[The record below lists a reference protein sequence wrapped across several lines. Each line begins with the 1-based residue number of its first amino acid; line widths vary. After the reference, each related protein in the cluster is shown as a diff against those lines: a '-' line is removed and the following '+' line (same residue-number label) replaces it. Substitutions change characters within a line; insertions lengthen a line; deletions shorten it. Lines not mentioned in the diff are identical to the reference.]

1 MQIWIRER
9 GHTHVKSEGDRERG
23 WDVDERRMVGTKR
36 NSSTRRQQEVEEEEE
51 EERVWWDDDEERGR
65 ERERERERW
74 SRWRK
79 GVWEMRE
86 KEEQEERRIALITRS
101 WRKKKKKKK
110 KKGRSIIA
118 SPRGRY
124 FSNRTPSVNWR
135 AN

>member
-1 MQIWIRER
+1 
-9 GHTHVKSEGDRERG
+9 
-23 WDVDERRMVGTKR
+23 
-36 NSSTRRQQEVEEEEE
+36 
-51 EERVWWDDDEERGR
+51 
-65 ERERERERW
+65 
-74 SRWRK
+74 
-79 GVWEMRE
+79 MRE

-101 WRKKKKKKK
+101 WRKKK

>member
-1 MQIWIRER
+1 
-9 GHTHVKSEGDRERG
+9 
-23 WDVDERRMVGTKR
+23 
-36 NSSTRRQQEVEEEEE
+36 
-51 EERVWWDDDEERGR
+51 
-65 ERERERERW
+65 
-74 SRWRK
+74 
-79 GVWEMRE
+79 MRE

-101 WRKKKKKKK
+101 WRKK